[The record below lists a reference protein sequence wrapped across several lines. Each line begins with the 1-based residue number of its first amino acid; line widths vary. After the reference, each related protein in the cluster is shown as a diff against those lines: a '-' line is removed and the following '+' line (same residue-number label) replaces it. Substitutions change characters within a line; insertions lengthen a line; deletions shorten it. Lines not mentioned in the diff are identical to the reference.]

1 VGIKSIEHA
10 IIDRAW
16 DNGWVQPQPAAVKT
30 GKKVA
35 VVGSGPA
42 GMAAAQQL
50 ARAGHAV
57 TVFEKNDT
65 IGGLLRFGI
74 PDFKFDK
81 SKDKQ
86 NPDGSTKE
94 GSAYA
99 QIVLNI
105 VDHPEHAGKQLRKTY
120 WFSDSANMTAA
131 GRYEIFLNDM
141 ERLGLP
147 REARTGHDSPAEIG
161 EYFLQKEG
169 LTFHFEII
177 PDQYARLDDNKGI
190 RLATIEQHIEPTDS
204 IAPPVPTPTTVA
216 QQAATT
222 PAPVPSTEL
231 PAKGATVK
239 HLELDWTVVD
249 VFPDSKKVQIKGID
263 DPKMEKI
270 VTVDKLD
277 S

>member
-1 VGIKSIEHA
+1 MKKSEVSSSFMSFYGKNQTRIEEA
-10 IIDRAW
+10 K
-16 DNGWVQPQPAAVKT
+16 AAESRLQNIPVPIGST
-30 GKKVA
+30 GVCI
-35 VVGSGPA
+35 
-42 GMAAAQQL
+42 
-50 ARAGHAV
+50 V
-57 TVFEKNDT
+57 T
-65 IGGLLRFGI
+65 
-74 PDFKFDK
+74 DFKFDK

-94 GSAYA
+94 GSAFC

-105 VDHPEHAGKQLRKTY
+105 VDHADHAGKQLRKTY

-147 REARTGHDSPAEIG
+147 REVRVGHDSPAEIG

-169 LTFHFEII
+169 LTFHFEIVQ
-177 PDQYARLDDNKGI
+177 DQYARLDDNKGI

-204 IAPPVPTPTTVA
+204 IAPSVA
-216 QQAATT
+216 
-222 PAPVPSTEL
+222 PAPTQTAAQSQATSTALPS
-231 PAKGATVK
+231 KGSTVK
-239 HLELDWTVVD
+239 HLEMEWTVVD
-249 VFPDSKKVQIKGID
+249 VFPDSKKVQIKAID
-263 DPKMEKI
+263 DPKMERI